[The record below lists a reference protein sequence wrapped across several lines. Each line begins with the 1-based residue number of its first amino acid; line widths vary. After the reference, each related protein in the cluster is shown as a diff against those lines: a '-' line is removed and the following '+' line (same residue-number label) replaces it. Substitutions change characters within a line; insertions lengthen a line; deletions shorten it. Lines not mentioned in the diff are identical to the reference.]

1 MNIKSVV
8 IAAVASCTLAAGNL
22 SGQTAE
28 SQAAAQKPA
37 RWELHVPSGALL
49 PTGGQRD
56 AIKRANIS
64 AVQISYVTR
73 PSLAITSTFGW
84 ARSRDVAMTD
94 SPKLDVFTYDLGAEL
109 RAPRWKKSFTPFVG
123 GGAGGRTYNYRKL
136 EIDATHNLAAY
147 GSVGGELAIKR
158 VAVRVEARDYVAG
171 FKPLNGAGAS
181 RTGNDVVV
189 MAGLRLVSR

>member
-147 GSVGGELAIKR
+147 GSVGAELAIKR